1 MPDEAPVTIAHLPV
15 RSRAATSLTL
25 CVLRARDLCC
35 CETRGAM
42 LEDFTLATFADRLG
56 DTFRVGEGAG
66 VLDLELVEVS
76 AGVAREGAARV
87 PFAIAFRG
95 PPEPVLP

>member
-1 MPDEAPVTIAHLPV
+1 
-15 RSRAATSLTL
+15 
-25 CVLRARDLCC
+25 
-35 CETRGAM
+35 M

-87 PFAIAFRG
+87 PFAIVFRG
-95 PPEPVLP
+95 PLEPVLPQQIYRFEHDELGAFNLFIVPIGPGEAGMQYEAVFG

>member
-1 MPDEAPVTIAHLPV
+1 
-15 RSRAATSLTL
+15 
-25 CVLRARDLCC
+25 
-35 CETRGAM
+35 M

-95 PPEPVLP
+95 PPEPVLPQQIYRFEHDELGAFDLFIVPIGPGEAGMQYEAVFG